1 MGIRKT
7 VNEILEDAAFLRQP
21 KAYKDV
27 YFIKVLNPG
36 DRKSIFVSFRYKI
49 ASDICLICRTEINLE
64 YPEKNTSIAISIL
77 KIRERESF
85 TFFRKRQAIVG
96 RSIIEILQKTV
107 APLLID
113 KITKVKEMNNVNR

>member
-7 VNEILEDAAFLRQP
+7 VNEILEDAVFQRDP
-21 KAYKDV
+21 KPYKDV

-49 ASDICLICRTEINLE
+49 ASDICLICRMEINLE
-64 YPEKNTSIAISIL
+64 YPEKNTSTAISIL

-85 TFFRKRQAIVG
+85 TFFRKRQAIAG
-96 RSIIEILQKTV
+96 RTIIDIVQKTI
-107 APLLID
+107 APMLID
-113 KITKVKEMNNVNR
+113 KITKVKEMNNVN